1 VKLCEGDTIAFYSP
15 SIQAPYLY
23 KARYTRA
30 CNYLKNKGFN
40 LKSGQLSEKSDFYR
54 SGTIVD
60 RANEL
65 NSHIRDPN
73 VKCIMSTIGGSNS
86 SSILPY
92 IDYQAIIEHPKIF
105 IGYSD
110 VTSILMAIYAKT
122 GMTTYYGPALV
133 ASFGEFEPLVSQTYD
148 SFVKVVNRNT
158 DLPYRYQKPATW
170 TDEFIDW
177 KVQVNAKS
185 VYPNKWVFNGKSVVE
200 GRVIG
205 GNLSAISSIW
215 GSSYM
220 PNIMEG
226 DILLIEDSNKSI
238 DIVER
243 LFSLLMLS
251 GVFEKVSAII
261 LGKHEQ
267 FDDCKSNRKPIDVL
281 LEILT
286 NNDLPILYDFD
297 CCHTHPMLTMPL
309 GSQVRI
315 DFDKEAIELI

>member
-15 SIQAPYLY
+15 SIQATYLY
-23 KARYTRA
+23 KDRFARA

-40 LKSGQLSEKSDFYR
+40 LKSGQLTEKSDFYR
-54 SGTIVD
+54 SGTIAE

-65 NSHIRDPN
+65 NSLIRDPN

-92 IDYQAIIEHPKIF
+92 IDYQAIIENPKIF

-122 GMTTYYGPALV
+122 RMTTYYGPALV

-148 SFVKVVNRNT
+148 SFIEVVNRDINF
-158 DLPYRYQKPATW
+158 PYRYQKPTKW

-177 KVQVNAKS
+177 KIQANAKS
-185 VYPNKWVFNGKSVVE
+185 VYPNKWVFNGKSVIE
-200 GRVIG
+200 GPVIG

-220 PNIMEG
+220 PKIMEG

-267 FDDCKSNRKPIDVL
+267 FDDCKSNRRPIDVL
-281 LEILT
+281 MEILP
-286 NNDLPILYDFD
+286 NNDIPILYDFD
-297 CCHTHPMLTMPL
+297 CCHTHPILTMPL
-309 GSQVRI
+309 GDQVRI
-315 DFDKEAIELI
+315 NFDEETIELI